1 MDKLPVDIAT
11 AERPVPTI
19 VEATPEHHPAIR
31 QLLREA
37 YSGYAAPMPA
47 EVFPVYLADVLDITA
62 EDATLLVAVEDGAV
76 VGTARVQL
84 RPTAVG
90 LPAGAAYVRGVA
102 VRPDRAGTG
111 VARALMAS
119 CTDRARAAG
128 ADSMWLHT
136 APFMRPA
143 IRLYEGLGYRRVPAY
158 DTDSRRHYGLASDPL
173 LHAFAYRLDLSTF
186 VEVGDGYRLWVQTTG
201 ADDLPP
207 LLLVMGANACGLG
220 WPDALVDR
228 LAQHHRVVRYDHRDT
243 GRSTRAYAERP
254 YAIRDLADDAIAV
267 LDALGIERAHVV
279 GMSLGGTLVQ
289 LLLLDHPDRLLS
301 ATLWGTSLLG
311 GAPPDP
317 EIRDE
322 DLPGP
327 DPRLLA
333 LWAELGEERDDAAE
347 LAWRVEHW
355 RILNGDVLP
364 FDADEFRRLEE
375 RVAEHSGTW
384 ANPAA
389 HALADQSGLERGAEL
404 ARVRVPTLVVD
415 APADPVVPP
424 PHAARLARAI
434 PGARLLAVDGLG
446 HALGHPVRKPLADAI
461 LEHTGRTGA
470 DGR

>member
-11 AERPVPTI
+11 AEQPTPTI
-19 VEATPEHHPAIR
+19 TEAVPEHHAAIR
-31 QLLREA
+31 QLLGDA
-37 YSGYAAPMPA
+37 YAGYAAAMPA
-47 EVFPVYLADVLDITA
+47 DVFPVYLADLLAITA
-62 EDATLLVAVEDGAV
+62 DDATVLVAVEDGAV
-76 VGTARVQL
+76 VGTARLHL
-84 RPTAVG
+84 RPTSVG

-102 VRPDRAGTG
+102 VRRDRLGTG

-136 APFMRPA
+136 AAFMRPA

-158 DTDSRRHYGLASDPL
+158 DTDSRRHYGLLSDPP
-173 LHAFAYRLDLSTF
+173 LHAFAYRLDLAVF
-186 VEVGDGYRLWVQTTG
+186 VDVGDGYRLWVQTAG
-201 ADDLPP
+201 AEDLPP
-207 LLLVMGANACGLG
+207 MLLIMGANASGLG
-220 WPDALVDR
+220 WPDELVAR

-243 GRSTRAYAERP
+243 GRSTRAFAERP
-254 YAIRDLADDAIAV
+254 YAIRALADDAVAV

-289 LLLLDHPDRLLS
+289 LLLLDHPERLLS
-301 ATLWGTSLLG
+301 ATLWGTSVLG

-333 LWAELGEERDDAAE
+333 LWAELGEERDAAVE
-347 LAWRVEHW
+347 SEWRVEHW
-355 RILNGDVLP
+355 RLRGGDVLP
-364 FDADEFRRLEE
+364 FDADEFRHREE

-389 HALADQSGLERGAEL
+389 HALADQSGL
-404 ARVRVPTLVVD
+404 
-415 APADPVVPP
+415 
-424 PHAARLARAI
+424 
-434 PGARLLAVDGLG
+434 
-446 HALGHPVRKPLADAI
+446 
-461 LEHTGRTGA
+461 
-470 DGR
+470 

>member
-11 AERPVPTI
+11 AEQPTPTI
-19 VEATPEHHPAIR
+19 IEAVPEHHAAIR
-31 QLLREA
+31 RLLGDA
-37 YSGYAAPMPA
+37 YAGYAAAMPA
-47 EVFPVYLADVLDITA
+47 DVFPVYLADLLDITA
-62 EDATLLVAVEDGAV
+62 DDATLLVAVEDGVV
-76 VGTARVQL
+76 VGTARLHL
-84 RPTAVG
+84 RPTSVG

-102 VRPDRAGTG
+102 VRRDRLGTG

-136 APFMRPA
+136 AAFMRPA

-158 DTDSRRHYGLASDPL
+158 DTDSRRHYGLLSDPP
-173 LHAFAYRLDLSTF
+173 LHAFAYRLDLAGF
-186 VEVGDGYRLWVQTTG
+186 VDVGDGYRLWVQTAG
-201 ADDLPP
+201 AEDLPP
-207 LLLVMGANACGLG
+207 MLLIMGANASGLG
-220 WPDALVDR
+220 WPDELVAR

-243 GRSTRAYAERP
+243 GRSTRAFAERP
-254 YAIRDLADDAIAV
+254 YAIRALADDAVAV

-289 LLLLDHPDRLLS
+289 LLLLDHPERLLS
-301 ATLWGTSLLG
+301 ATLWGTSVLG

-333 LWAELGEERDDAAE
+333 LWAELGEERDAAAE
-347 LAWRVEHW
+347 SEWRVEHW
-355 RILNGDVLP
+355 RLLNGDVLP
-364 FDADEFRRLEE
+364 FDADEFRHREE

-434 PGARLLAVDGLG
+434 PGARLVAVDGLG
-446 HALGHPVRKPLADAI
+446 HALGHPAVTPLADAI
-461 LEHTGRTGA
+461 LEHTGSE
-470 DGR
+470 GR